1 MTTVGYGDKT
11 PKSVVG
17 RLFAV
22 VWILSGITICALM
35 TAALTTAISEV
46 ASQQKPSVYHGN
58 IGILKNHVFE
68 KTILMKGN
76 ADYIPLV
83 NVKQMIDYLNSGVI
97 DGALIDTYTAKHTGN
112 KENLL
117 KNELTLD
124 NVIQDTDQSYL
135 GITIYDSDLY
145 YLLAEYIEFNRDSI
159 LEHISK
165 NMKKLIEIQDV
176 IVESNL
182 IFTKNSGLL
191 EPLVIVGVTI
201 LIVSI
206 LTGII
211 YESYQYHKRHSIK
224 VTPFQ
229 ITCKSIAKE
238 QNNFYLELEDLLIRY
253 QKLWKGSLKI
263 FSLNGMFRVNE
274 SSLKPEILLDLTANK
289 SKVLSDKNN
298 SNIFQNGTKKENS
311 ATQNGDS
318 KEKKSKKIVKKV
330 KKKESCNDYP
340 PISKKTVFEKDKKP
354 LSPIKKR
361 KLPKYPQSDEE

>member
-11 PKSVVG
+11 PKSVIG

-58 IGILKNHVFE
+58 IGILKNHIFE

-76 ADYIPLV
+76 AEYILLV
-83 NVKQMIDYLNSGVI
+83 SIKQMVDYLNSGAI
-97 DGALIDTYTAKHTGN
+97 DGALIDTYTAKHAGN
-112 KENLL
+112 KEDLL
-117 KNELTLD
+117 KKELTLD
-124 NVIQDTDQSYL
+124 KVIQDTDQSYL

-182 IFTKNSGLL
+182 IFTMNSGLL
-191 EPLVIVGVTI
+191 EPLVIGGVTI
-201 LIVSI
+201 LIFSI
-206 LTGII
+206 LIGII
-211 YESYQYHKRHSIK
+211 YESHQHYKRHSTK
-224 VTPFQ
+224 VKPFQ
-229 ITCKSIAKE
+229 VTFKNIAKE
-238 QNNFYLELEDLLIRY
+238 QNKFYLELEDLLIRY
-253 QKLWKGSLKI
+253 RKLWKGSIKI
-263 FSLNGMFRVNE
+263 FSLNGMFKVNE
-274 SSLKPEILLDLTANK
+274 SSLKPEILLDLTANN

-298 SNIFQNGTKKENS
+298 SNLFKNGTKKENS
-311 ATQNGDS
+311 ATENGDY
-318 KEKKSKKIVKKV
+318 KEKKTKKMVKKA
-330 KKKESCNDYP
+330 KKKESFNEYP
-340 PISKKTVFEKDKKP
+340 PMGKKKVFEKDKKP

-361 KLPKYPQSDEE
+361 KLPKYPKSDEE